1 MNWFSHLLS
10 TRKNPKS
17 NRLSSRQNQPA
28 LEALEDR
35 VVPSSTGLISSNF
48 NGTAIAPNS
57 TVWFTSVVKVSGVG
71 PSGATVHM
79 DHSVVDYTVKGVTKE
94 VAVPDATLTF
104 DPTATTA
111 TTKFDAGSNSWTT
124 TVPLGVGGNA
134 FLDAFGLNLPGGLP
148 GGANPVTWK
157 GTFETDTAGVS
168 VNWQFG
174 AAVYT
179 QFSTDYNALNVKPVD
194 SNNLSAY
201 KNSDHAGTP
210 EAFKS
215 FVTGGARG
223 GGGSNWTGSYS
234 ATVSIQPTVGLPTNN
249 PPPSSSAALAPSS
262 LAGSVI
268 DESTGLGM
276 SGVLVTLSGTNSLNQ
291 TVSISVYTDSD
302 GNFSFSGLDAGN
314 YTMTETVPA
323 GYFNDVTQ
331 NQIGGNGTAP
341 DGTTSYA
348 VFSSVVLGTGANDT
362 GYVFMNE
369 PPLT

>member
-1 MNWFSHLLS
+1 L
-10 TRKNPKS
+10 
-17 NRLSSRQNQPA
+17 RQSQPA

-48 NGTAIAPNS
+48 NGTAIATGS
-57 TVWFTSVVKVSGVG
+57 TVWFNSVVKVSGVG
-71 PSGATVHM
+71 SSGATLHI
-79 DHSVVDYTVKGVTKE
+79 DHSVVDYTVKGVTNE
-94 VAVPDATLTF
+94 VAVPDATLIF
-104 DPTATTA
+104 DPTATVA
-111 TTKFDAGSNSWTT
+111 TTTFDAGSNSWTT

-134 FLDAFGLNLPGGLP
+134 FLDAFGLSLPGGLP

-179 QFSTDYNALNVKPVD
+179 QFSTDYNALNVKAVD
-194 SNNLSAY
+194 SNSASTY

-210 EAFKS
+210 EAFKT

-234 ATVSIQPTVGLPTNN
+234 ATVSIHSTVGLPVNN
-249 PPPSSSAALAPSS
+249 PPPLAATPPSA

-276 SGVLVTLSGTNSLNQ
+276 SGVLVTLSSTNSLGQ
-291 TVSISVYTDSD
+291 TVTVSTYTDGS
-302 GNFSFSGLDAGN
+302 GNYSFTGLTSGN
-314 YTMTETVPA
+314 YTILEAVPA
-323 GYFNDVTQ
+323 GYSNDVPQ
-331 NQIGGNGTAP
+331 NQVGSGGS
-341 DGTTSYA
+341 TSYA
-348 VFSSVVLGTGANDT
+348 QFSVFVGVGVNDV
-362 GYVFMNE
+362 GYVFMDQ

>member
-1 MNWFSHLLS
+1 MKWFSDS
-10 TRKNPKS
+10 FSRKNSKIGGAAAQHGLPT
-17 NRLSSRQNQPA
+17 
-28 LEALEDR
+28 LETLEDR

-48 NGTAIAPNS
+48 NGTAIQAGS
-57 TVWFTSVVKVSGVG
+57 TVWFNSVVKVSGVG
-71 PSGATVHM
+71 SSGATIHV
-79 DHSVVDYTVKGVTKE
+79 DHSVVDYTVKGVTNE
-94 VAVPDATLTF
+94 VAVPDATLKF
-104 DPTATTA
+104 DPSATVATT
-111 TTKFDAGSNSWTT
+111 TFDAGSNSWMT

-134 FLDAFGLNLPGGLP
+134 FLDAFGLSLPGGLP

-179 QFSTDYNALNVKPVD
+179 QFSTDYTALNVKPVD
-194 SNNLSAY
+194 SDNASAY

-234 ATVSIQPTVGLPTNN
+234 ATVSVQPTVGLPTNN
-249 PPPSSSAALAPSS
+249 PPLSAPAALPPSS

-276 SGVLVTLSGTNSLNQ
+276 SGVLVTLSSTNSLGQ
-291 TVSISVYTDSD
+291 TVTVSTYTDP
-302 GNFSFSGLDAGN
+302 NGN
-314 YTMTETVPA
+314 YSFTNLTAGKYIITESPPGMYFDDVPQNLIGSA
-323 GYFNDVTQ
+323 G
-331 NQIGGNGTAP
+331 
-341 DGTTSYA
+341 GTTSMNQ
-348 VFSSVVLGTGANDT
+348 FSVTVGAGVNGIDYT
-362 GYVFMNE
+362 FVDQL
-369 PPLT
+369 PLT